1 MTLLVRIGFV
11 WIILGLVLGLL
22 LRRLGWRRKVAFGV
36 SFLPWLGHLLYVVAY
51 TLRGADDLSTRLSVF
66 VAVSLV
72 LGVAVGL
79 AAWRYTTGNPKR
91 MPLVPLGLGLVYA
104 LPLLWFS
111 SVLQA
116 RTLRL
121 DSISVALFVGAT
133 LFMSSALLTY
143 TVQRPRGSVLVERR
157 GRGR

>member
-11 WIILGLVLGLL
+11 WIILGLLLGML

-51 TLRGADDLSTRLSVF
+51 TLRGADDLLTRLSVF
-66 VAVSLV
+66 VGVSFV
-72 LGVAVGL
+72 VVFVIGV

-91 MPLVPLGLGLVYA
+91 MPLVPLSLGLVYA

-111 SVLQA
+111 SMLQA

-121 DSISVALFVGAT
+121 DSLSVVAFVGAT
-133 LFMSSALLTY
+133 LFVSSALLTY
-143 TVQRPRGSVLVERR
+143 TVQRPRGSILAERR
-157 GRGR
+157 GR

>member
-11 WIILGLVLGLL
+11 WIILGLLLGML
-22 LRRLGWRRKVAFGV
+22 LRRLGWRRKIAFGV
-36 SFLPWLGHLLYVVAY
+36 SFLPWLGHLLYVIAY
-51 TLRGADDLSTRLSVF
+51 TLRGADDLSTRLWVF
-66 VAVSLV
+66 VAISLV
-72 LGVAVGL
+72 AGVGVGL
-79 AAWRYTTGNPKR
+79 AAWHYTTRNPKR

-121 DSISVALFVGAT
+121 DSISVAVFVGAT
-133 LFMSSALLTY
+133 LFVSSALLTY
-143 TVQRPRGSVLVERR
+143 TLQHPRGSVLAERPRR
-157 GRGR
+157 GR